1 MTEKDLES
9 NIQAEVGKII
19 NQFVELLNV
28 DEEFAT
34 ALADAGFT
42 TIDEV
47 AYVDPSELLE
57 IDGMDEET
65 AATLQE
71 IARKAV
77 DDKEK
82 SERNQALSQLT
93 ALDGIDEALA
103 NKLIDHGIKTA
114 DDLAE
119 QATDDITDIEGLD
132 AKKAGEMIMAARNE
146 CWFKEP
152 QA

>member
-1 MTEKDLES
+1 MVS
-9 NIQAEVGKII
+9 
-19 NQFVELLNV
+19 
-28 DEEFAT
+28 
-34 ALADAGFT
+34 
-42 TIDEV
+42 
-47 AYVDPSELLE
+47 
-57 IDGMDEET
+57 DEET

-132 AKKAGEMIMAARNE
+132 AKKAGEIIMAARNE